1 MIIAHLGKNPV
12 SGGSPPVDNKIN
24 EIIGKAIGILFHISD
39 IEVIDVNEWV
49 WKMRNMGIVM
59 IM

>member
-1 MIIAHLGKNPV
+1 LGKNPV